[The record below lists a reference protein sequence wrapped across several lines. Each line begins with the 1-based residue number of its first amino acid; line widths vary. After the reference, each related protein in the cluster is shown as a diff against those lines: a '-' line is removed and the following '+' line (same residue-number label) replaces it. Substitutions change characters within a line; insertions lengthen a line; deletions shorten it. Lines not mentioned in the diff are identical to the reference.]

1 MTNWPKLMKKQW
13 ELSTQMQHEFN
24 TNSKRRYVTFSNH
37 EISKRDLNY
46 YLIIVKIDKKSE
58 YRIKKNGFIVKYT
71 LNL

>member
-37 EISKRDLNY
+37 EISK
-46 YLIIVKIDKKSE
+46 
-58 YRIKKNGFIVKYT
+58 T
-71 LNL
+71 